1 MYVYEYIIENRNKLK
16 IWGKLLKELN
26 IKWGVTIKWGLS
38 EYNKIYIYLFFF
50 YYSINKWVIN

>member
-26 IKWGVTIKWGLS
+26 IKWGVIIELGLS
-38 EYNKIYIYLFFF
+38 IYNLYIYFF
-50 YYSINKWVIN
+50 YNITKWK